1 MRKLGFDLIFLGA
14 PASGKDTQAHLLMNH
29 YELKRVESGQY
40 FRRHMKDKTAL
51 GQQIRNTVAKAKPAP
66 TPLMK
71 TFLAEELKRA
81 PKHKNLAFV
90 GNPKLKPE
98 AQFLVK
104 LLKQNKRDFFALYIA
119 LPDKEIYKR
128 SFYRMRHDD
137 LKKTL
142 IQRRISWHKQQ
153 VGKTVKYFKSINKL
167 KLINGNQS
175 IVQVARDIQSAIN
188 DYTRSKRN

>member
-29 YELKRVESGQY
+29 YELKRVESGVY
-40 FRRHMKDKTAL
+40 FRRHLKDKTAL
-51 GQQIRNTVAKAKPAP
+51 GRQIRETVGQAKPAP
-66 TPLMK
+66 VPLMK
-71 TFLAEELKRA
+71 IFLAEELKRA

-98 AQFLVK
+98 AQYLVK
-104 LLKQNKRDFFALYIA
+104 LLKQKHRDFFAIYVT
-119 LPDKEIYKR
+119 LPDKEIFKR

-142 IQRRISWHKQQ
+142 IERRINWHKKQ
-153 VGKTVKYFKSINKL
+153 VGKTVDYFKSIGKL
-167 KLINGNQS
+167 KVINGNQS
-175 IVQVARDIQSAIN
+175 IAKVARDIQLAIN